1 MEIRHSLSRPQTN
14 QRTMSHTTIY
24 SIPIPP
30 PQNPFETKPED
41 EEKRFEL
48 RGYYK
53 AVWMSKFLTREEYA
67 EYRKLMK
74 EHAMK
79 LLEVS
84 RSLIGTVYRDE
95 KEIRERLHLTMAKRV
110 KSMLLGQKSDNKYY
124 NSMTAL
130 EKTSTWFGHIYLLIH
145 LKEIE
150 NDEYNGWSVID
161 HKKKQIQ

>member
-24 SIPIPP
+24 
-30 PQNPFETKPED
+30 TKPED